1 MQTSI
6 ALCTYNGA
14 KFLQRLLDSF
24 AKQTTVPC
32 ELVVCDDHSSD
43 ETGKI
48 LNQFAASSPFP
59 VRIFENENPL
69 GTTRNF
75 ERAIGL
81 CRGDL
86 IALADQ
92 DDEWYPDKLAA
103 FESFFVE
110 FPRALVA
117 FSDADLIDSG
127 DHPLKTR
134 LWRRIPFS
142 PAKAVPSVDPQMW
155 STLLRL
161 NNVATGATMV
171 FQAQFRSDIQ
181 PIPKTWVH
189 DAWIIWLAAIKGGV
203 GVLPRP
209 TIRYRI
215 HPEQQLGLA
224 PSSMVERLGHA
235 RRNAV
240 NDYVGW
246 IRRLEDLRLH
256 LESRNEYW
264 SEEVSALINDKIDH
278 FKGRIALSD
287 SFPSR
292 AWWVLSSWRRYRRF
306 SRGAISMLKDVF
318 FTAER
323 VLA

>member
-14 KFLQRLLDSF
+14 RFLQRQLDSF
-24 AKQTTVPC
+24 AKQTTVPF
-32 ELVVCDDHSSD
+32 ELVVCDDGSSD
-43 ETGKI
+43 ETGRI
-48 LNQFAASSPFP
+48 LNEFSTSSPYP
-59 VRIFENENPL
+59 VRIFKNENPL

-103 FESFFVE
+103 FEKFFRE
-110 FPRALVA
+110 FPRALAA
-117 FSDADLIDSG
+117 FSDADLIDPDG
-127 DHPLKTR
+127 HLLKKR

-142 PAKAVPSVDPQMW
+142 PAKAVPSVDPQML

-171 FQAQFRSDIQ
+171 LRAQLRSDIL
-181 PIPKTWVH
+181 PIPETWVH
-189 DAWIIWLAAIKGGV
+189 DAWIIWLAAMKGGA

-215 HPEQQLGLA
+215 HPGQQLGLDPTSIA
-224 PSSMVERLGHA
+224 ERLGHA
-235 RRNAV
+235 RGNAV
-240 NDYVGW
+240 KDYIGW
-246 IRRLEDLRLH
+246 IRRLEDLRAH
-256 LESRNEYW
+256 LESKNECQ
-264 SEEVSALINDKIDH
+264 SNEVLPMIGGKIDH

-292 AWWVLSSWRRYRRF
+292 VWWVLSSWRRYRRYA
-306 SRGAISMLKDVF
+306 RGAVSMLKDMF
-318 FTAER
+318 FTAES
-323 VLA
+323 VIT